1 MDIIK
6 IQHEGVKWIQ
16 IATDRIQQQG
26 LVKNLTSSLYEKQ
39 QLRDDT
45 KWINC
50 SCRYSE
56 VLLVS

>member
-6 IQHEGVKWIQ
+6 IKHEGVKWIQ

-45 KWINC
+45 K
-50 SCRYSE
+50 
-56 VLLVS
+56 